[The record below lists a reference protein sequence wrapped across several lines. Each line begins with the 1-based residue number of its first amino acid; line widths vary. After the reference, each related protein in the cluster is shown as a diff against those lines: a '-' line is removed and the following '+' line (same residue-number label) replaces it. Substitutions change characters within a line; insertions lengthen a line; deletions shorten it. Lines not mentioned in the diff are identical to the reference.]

1 MNGRDWVSAML
12 EAMRRRR
19 SIAAEALRA
28 TLAELPGVLVQVE
41 PLNADAERD
50 GLTRDALQADV
61 ETALREAGMAAYT
74 QTALVAQ
81 VPGTPVL
88 RVDVMTIHLDDRYA
102 YSVRLELWQAV
113 TLARAPDVEALAL
126 TWSAPQVVGTVA
138 AENISELR
146 DAVRSEATAF
156 VEECRVASADA
167 ARRGAA

>member
-19 SIAAEALRA
+19 SIAAEAFRA

-74 QTALVAQ
+74 QTVLVAQ

-88 RVDVMTIHLDDRYA
+88 HVDVMTIHLDDRYA
-102 YSVRLELWQAV
+102 YSVRLELRQAV
-113 TLARAPDVEALAL
+113 TLARARHRGARLDVECAPGGGNGRRREHLGAPGRRAL
-126 TWSAPQVVGTVA
+126 GG
-138 AENISELR
+138 
-146 DAVRSEATAF
+146 D
-156 VEECRVASADA
+156 RV
-167 ARRGAA
+167 RRGVSHGLR